1 MEYIS
6 SFTYCDSIQ
15 TEMTPQGAHQR
26 IVNPLQL
33 LAPVAIPGNYSF
45 SVACNIAG
53 FDATQENRVRI
64 QFLSPSE
71 EVLNDTGEISFQLP
85 AEQVNENQPSVMQ
98 FNLVKLSKIASL
110 KNGWNENGAKAFSE
124 EFIKNVRCI
133 VTALKIQPELF
144 PTANSSIQIE
154 YGNDKGAYLEIE
166 LNDSDKAEVFTVDEY
181 GNESYS
187 EVDANV
193 EEINKVVNRFYG

>member
-1 MEYIS
+1 MLKQMNVGNSYHDYGQGKYSKIVKTAMICSGRVFLLDPSIQRLGQRVMYSGGQTDIFKSFTSANCISVDIPGYSSNEYIIGS
-6 SFTYCDSIQ
+6 G
-15 TEMTPQGAHQR
+15 EKL
-26 IVNPLQL
+26 V
-33 LAPVAIPGNYSF
+33 
-45 SVACNIAG
+45 
-53 FDATQENRVRI
+53 FD
-64 QFLSPSE
+64 
-71 EVLNDTGEISFQLP
+71 
-85 AEQVNENQPSVMQ
+85 EQKIC
-98 FNLVKLSKIASL
+98 NLVKLNKIASL
-110 KNGWNENGAKAFSE
+110 KNDWNEKGAKAFSE

-166 LNDSDKAEVFTVDEY
+166 LIDSDKAEVFTVDEY

-193 EEINKVVNRFYG
+193 EEINKVVNRFYE

>member
-15 TEMTPQGAHQR
+15 TEMTPQGAQQR

-53 FDATQENRVRI
+53 FDVTQENHVRI
-64 QFLSPSE
+64 KFLSPSE

-85 AEQVNENQPSVMQ
+85 VEQVKENLPSVMQ
-98 FNLVKLSKIASL
+98 FNLDMRNFVFREPGVHSTKVFVNGNMIGEYKIS
-110 KNGWNENGAKAFSE
+110 
-124 EFIKNVRCI
+124 VI
-133 VTALKIQPELF
+133 VGE
-144 PTANSSIQIE
+144 
-154 YGNDKGAYLEIE
+154 
-166 LNDSDKAEVFTVDEY
+166 
-181 GNESYS
+181 
-187 EVDANV
+187 
-193 EEINKVVNRFYG
+193 